1 MSYSQLTH
9 EERYEIKTYM
19 QAGFKFSEITKDLD
33 VHKSTIYRDISCNR
47 GLQGYRPRPHQADK
61 RKRLSLREEERIE
74 AFVGGLESWQR
85 LDYLQGLKD
94 ALPLCGMGCHPAKR
108 ERKADL
114 DGHLLIG

>member
-1 MSYSQLTH
+1 MPYKQLTH

-33 VHKSTIYRDISCNR
+33 VHKSTIYGDISCNR
-47 GLQGYRPRPHQADK
+47 GLQGDRPHQADK
-61 RKRLSLREEERIE
+61 RKRLSLREKERIE
-74 AFVGGLESWQR
+74 AFDGGLESWQR

-94 ALPLCGMGCHPAKR
+94 APPLSGMGCHPAMR

-114 DGHLLIG
+114 DVHLLIV